1 MSNNSVTGA
10 VLVAGGGIGAI
21 QAALDLA
28 NSGYYVYMVEKSPSI
43 GGVMAQLDKTFP
55 TNDCSMCIMSPKL
68 VEVGRHI
75 NIELI
80 TLAEITDV
88 RGEQGN
94 FEVDVF
100 QKARYVDMTK
110 CIACGACAEKCPK
123 KVEDTYNASLA
134 KRKAIYVPYPQA
146 VPLKYAIDADNCI
159 MLTKGKC
166 GNCEKTCPAGAILY
180 ADKDK
185 NLTLNVGSIILAPGF
200 KTYNPSGKAIYNY
213 DASKDVVTSIEFE
226 RYLSASGPNQGH
238 VVRPSDNGH
247 PHKIAW
253 LQCVGSRDINTCGN
267 GYCSSVCCMYAIK
280 QAIIAKEHDPSLEC
294 TIFYMDM
301 RTHGKGFESCY
312 NEAKEKHG
320 IKFVRCKVHSVFTQ
334 EEKLNNEEKLDIKS
348 VEDNE
353 IKSTTEAKESKKDNK
368 NKKNKNVKQH
378 QVISYFDEETGKVVS
393 DLYDIVVLSVGMEIS
408 PETKALAEKI
418 GIGLTDSGFI
428 KTSSFDPVAATKS
441 GIYVCGAVQGPKDIP
456 QSVVEAG
463 GAAMRAGT
471 ALAAARN
478 TLTKKTPER
487 TEIDIKGER
496 PRVGVFVCHCGSNI
510 ASVIDVAA
518 VRDYAAD
525 LPYVEYAATNMYSC
539 SQDAQDGI
547 ANIVKEKQLNR
558 MIVAACSPRT
568 HEPLFQETLL
578 SAGINKYL
586 FEMVNIRNHGSWVH
600 KDYPLEATQ
609 KAKDLVRMAVA
620 KSVQLEPL
628 AEADLNIDQNVVV
641 IGGGISG
648 MTAAKSLAD
657 QGYKVNI
664 IERESTL
671 GGQANNLYQ
680 TAGRAMI
687 QEGLENLTS
696 QIVSHE
702 NITVF
707 TGAKIEDVEGFV
719 GNFKTT
725 ISTCSDPSSLSSSAS
740 KCGCS
745 SGIANSS
752 KTIEH
757 GVTIIATGAS
767 ELKPTEYMYG
777 QDKRIVTGIELDK
790 MFINND
796 PALESAKSAVFIQC
810 VGSREPQRP
819 YCSRICC
826 SHSVL
831 SALHLK
837 EKNPDMNI
845 FILYRDIRTYGEK
858 ELLYKEAREKGIIF
872 IRYDLSNKPE
882 VSIGTGVDSKE
893 CGVNDVSNRL
903 SIKVIDHVLKMPIV
917 IEADLLTLASAVIP
931 YKDEKLAQFF
941 KVPLNEDGFFVE
953 AHVKL
958 APSDFA
964 TDGVFLCGLAHYPK
978 PIDESIAQA
987 QAAASS
993 ALRLLS
999 KKTIKTQG
1007 TIAEVNQVICSG
1019 CGVCVSVCPYNAPS
1033 LRAAQTEGR
1042 PKPHEGK
1049 AEINPVLCKGCGACV
1064 SSCRSGALKL
1074 KGFDDGQ
1081 LLAMI
1086 ESAMN

>member
-10 VLVAGGGIGAI
+10 VLVAGGGIGGI

-80 TLAEITDV
+80 TLAEIKDV
-88 RGEQGN
+88 RGGQGS

-123 KVEDTYNASLA
+123 KVDDLYNAGLA

-159 MLTKGKC
+159 RFTKGKC
-166 GNCEKTCPAGAILY
+166 GNCEKTCPAGAINY
-180 ADKDK
+180 NDKDK
-185 NLTLNVGSIILAPGF
+185 NLTLKVGSIILAPGF
-200 KTYNPSGKAIYNY
+200 NTYNPSGKAIYNY

-238 VVRPSDNGH
+238 VTRPSDNAH

-294 TIFYMDM
+294 TVFYMDM

-312 NEAKEKHG
+312 NEAKDKHG
-320 IKFVRCKVHSVFTQ
+320 IKFVRCKVHSLFTQ
-334 EEKLNNEEKLDIKS
+334 EEKINNQENLDIGSVEDKDAVEGKKS
-348 VEDNE
+348 VEDSGE
-353 IKSTTEAKESKKDNK
+353 QSAKKSKKESKNK
-368 NKKNKNVKQH
+368 NIKQY
-378 QVISYFDEETGKVVS
+378 QVLNYFDEESGKVVT

-428 KTSSFDPVAATKS
+428 KTSSFDPVATTKD
-441 GIYVCGAVQGPKDIP
+441 GFYVCGAVQGTKDIP

-478 TLTKKTPER
+478 TLTKTTPER

-510 ASVIDVAA
+510 ASIIDVAA
-518 VRDYAAD
+518 VRDYAAT
-525 LPYVEYAATNMYSC
+525 LPYVEYVATNMYSC

-664 IERESTL
+664 IEQNTSL
-671 GGQANNLYQ
+671 GGQAKNLYQ

-687 QEGLENLTS
+687 QEGLGNLTS
-696 QIVSHE
+696 QITSHE

-707 TGAKIEDVEGFV
+707 TGAEIEDVEGFV

-725 ISTCSDPSSLSSSAS
+725 ISSCCDSSAAS

-745 SGIANSS
+745 SLNSDKDGATSGTNS

-777 QDKRIVTGIELDK
+777 KDKRIVTGIELDK

-796 PALESAKSAVFIQC
+796 PALTAAKSAVFIQC
-810 VGSREPQRP
+810 VGSRELQRP

-826 SHSVL
+826 SHSVI

-872 IRYDLSNKPE
+872 IRYDLANKPE
-882 VSIGTGVDSKE
+882 VSVGDGKL
-893 CGVNDVSNRL
+893 N
-903 SIKVIDHVLKMPIV
+903 IKVIDHVLKMPIV
-917 IEADLLTLASAVIP
+917 IEADLLTLASAVVP

-1007 TIAEVNQVICSG
+1007 TIAEVNQTICSG
-1019 CGVCVSVCPYNAPS
+1019 CGVCLSVCPYNAPS
-1033 LRAAQTEGR
+1033 LRVSNQNEGR

-1086 ESAMN
+1086 ESAMNF